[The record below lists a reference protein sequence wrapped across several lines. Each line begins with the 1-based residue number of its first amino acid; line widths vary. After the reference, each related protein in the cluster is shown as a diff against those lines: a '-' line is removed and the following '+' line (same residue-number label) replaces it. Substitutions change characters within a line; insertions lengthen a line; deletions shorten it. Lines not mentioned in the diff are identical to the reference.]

1 MIYVKCVYIFFRPER
16 VKQMLSQRVLITDIK
31 EVGVGFEHMLTM
43 LSGHIYGIKLRIMEI
58 ELISS

>member
-1 MIYVKCVYIFFRPER
+1 
-16 VKQMLSQRVLITDIK
+16 MLSQRVLITDIK

-43 LSGHIYGIKLRIMEI
+43 LSGHIYGLKLRIMEI